1 MRHYAKLCE
10 LPDFEDPEL
19 AGLIGEI
26 APSYSAD
33 RPHRKAWEFAMA
45 ALFLRDVGRLDG
57 EAEIL
62 DVAAGHEE
70 IVFWLAQRARR
81 VVATDIYGRGA
92 FGEREAAASM
102 LEDPAAHAP
111 YPYPE
116 ERLEVLDMDA
126 RELRFPDESF
136 DVVVS
141 FSSIEHFGSP
151 AGIAAGARE
160 IGRVL
165 RPGGHAFIVTE
176 LFVNQHPIDHTP
188 VLFAV
193 RLATLGRRCGMA
205 TPRWGP
211 TEVFNLRQLR
221 NWVLQ
226 PSGLELMQPLDLSF
240 DEASGRN
247 VHTIESDGTVSSSTG
262 EPYPHILLRGHL
274 STFTSVCLPLVK
286 GPPARP

>member
-1 MRHYAKLCE
+1 MRHYAKRCE
-10 LPDFEDPEL
+10 LSDFDDPEL
-19 AGLIGEI
+19 ARLIEEI
-26 APSYSAD
+26 APSYSAT

-45 ALFLRDVGRLDG
+45 AMFLRDVGRLDG
-57 EAEIL
+57 DAEVL

-70 IVFWLAQRARR
+70 MIFWLTRHARR

-92 FGEREAAASM
+92 FGDREATASM
-102 LEDPAAHAP
+102 LTDPAAHAP
-111 YPYPE
+111 YDYPE
-116 ERLEVLDMDA
+116 DRLEVLDMDA
-126 RELRFPDESF
+126 RQLDFPDESF
-136 DVVVS
+136 DAVVS

-151 AGIAAGARE
+151 GGIAAGARE

-165 RPGGHAFIVTE
+165 RPGGHAFVVTE
-176 LFVNQHPIDHTP
+176 LFVDQHPIDHTP

-193 RLATLGRRCGMA
+193 RLATLGRRCGLA

-221 NWVLQ
+221 NWVLK

-240 DEASGRN
+240 DQASGAN
-247 VHTIESDGTVSSSTG
+247 VHTIESNGTVSSSTG
-262 EPYPHILLRGHL
+262 DPYPHILLRGHL

-286 GPPARP
+286 PA